1 MRTDSQI
8 EQDVNDELTGD
19 PEVVTAGITV
29 RVEGGAARLAGS
41 TPTYAAKL
49 ATLRA
54 VERVS
59 GVRSV
64 VDDMTVVPPPHL
76 DRSDVAIGR
85 AIAVAFGL
93 NVQVPHEAISV
104 FVIGGWVTL
113 VGIVRTQAD
122 RCTAEATVALLAGVR
137 GIVNRLTVDPPEAVD
152 KSIVQG
158 IERAFHRSAEL
169 DCKHILVEAAP
180 DGEVQL
186 RGTVR
191 SWAELH
197 DAERAA
203 WSAPGV
209 RGVVNRLAVV

>member
-1 MRTDSQI
+1 M
-8 EQDVNDELTGD
+8 
-19 PEVVTAGITV
+19 
-29 RVEGGAARLAGS
+29 
-41 TPTYAAKL
+41 
-49 ATLRA
+49 
-54 VERVS
+54 
-59 GVRSV
+59 
-64 VDDMTVVPPPHL
+64 
-76 DRSDVAIGR
+76 
-85 AIAVAFGL
+85 
-93 NVQVPHEAISV
+93 
-104 FVIGGWVTL
+104 
-113 VGIVRTQAD
+113 
-122 RCTAEATVALLAGVR
+122 LAGVR
-137 GIVNRLTVDPPEAVD
+137 GIVNLLTVDPPSSEV
-152 KSIVQG
+152 KPIVQG